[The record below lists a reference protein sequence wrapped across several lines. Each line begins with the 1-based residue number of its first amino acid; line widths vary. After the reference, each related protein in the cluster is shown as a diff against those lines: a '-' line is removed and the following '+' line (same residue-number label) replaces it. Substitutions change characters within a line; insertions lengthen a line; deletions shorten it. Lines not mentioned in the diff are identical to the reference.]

1 MRLVADCGRCRA
13 LCCVAPAFARS
24 ADFAIDKAAGQA
36 CPNLRG
42 SACGIHD
49 QLLDRG
55 FPGCVAYDCFGAG
68 QQVVQVV
75 FGGGPRTPRMLR
87 VYELARQ
94 LHELLWYAADALGRP
109 AAAPVHAAL
118 ATARDAIEP
127 LLTDADTL
135 EATDPAAH
143 RRAVAP
149 LLRRASALTRAAER
163 PGSPTRAAATGRDR
177 AGPSRTRVTTGDRAD
192 RDPAPQDRADRDPS
206 AQDRAGRDLAAQD
219 LAGRDFAGAD
229 LRAAD
234 LSTSSLL
241 RADLRRADLRTA
253 DLLGAD
259 LRGADLRGAD
269 LTGAL
274 YLTRSQVGAAR
285 GDTATRL
292 PPALTPPA
300 HWR

>member
-1 MRLVADCGRCRA
+1 MTDTARPAGPPRPAGPGAAGAGRAGPGVRLVADCGRCRA

-24 ADFAIDKAAGQA
+24 TDFAMDKAAGHA

-87 VYELARQ
+87 VYEVARQ
-94 LHELLWYAADALGRP
+94 LHELLWYAADALARP

-118 ATARDAIEP
+118 TRARDAIEP
-127 LLTDADTL
+127 LLTDADAL
-135 EATDPAAH
+135 EATDPDAH
-143 RRAVAP
+143 RREVAL
-149 LLRRASALTRAAER
+149 LLRRASTLTR
-163 PGSPTRAAATGRDR
+163 T
-177 AGPSRTRVTTGDRAD
+177 
-192 RDPAPQDRADRDPS
+192 
-206 AQDRAGRDLAAQD
+206 AGRDLAGRD
-219 LAGRDFAGAD
+219 LAGRDFSGAD
-229 LRAAD
+229 LRGAD
-234 LSTSSLL
+234 LSTSCLL
-241 RADLRRADLRTA
+241 RADFRRADLRTA

-259 LRGADLRGAD
+259 LRGTDLRGAD

-274 YLTRSQVGAAR
+274 YLTHSQVGAAR
-285 GDTATRL
+285 GDTTTLL
-292 PPALTPPA
+292 PPALAPPA

>member
-1 MRLVADCGRCRA
+1 MTDAGPRTGGVELVADCGRCRA

-24 ADFAIDKAAGQA
+24 ADFAIDKAAGHA

-87 VYELARQ
+87 VHEVARQ

-109 AAAPVHAAL
+109 AGAPVHAAL
-118 ATARDAIEP
+118 TSARDAIEA

-143 RRAVAP
+143 RREVAP
-149 LLRRASALTRAAER
+149 LLRRASALTRAA
-163 PGSPTRAAATGRDR
+163 
-177 AGPSRTRVTTGDRAD
+177 
-192 RDPAPQDRADRDPS
+192 
-206 AQDRAGRDLAAQD
+206 GRDLTGQD
-219 LAGRDFAGAD
+219 LAGRNFAGAD

-241 RADLRRADLRTA
+241 RTDLRRADLRTA

-274 YLTRSQVGAAR
+274 YLTHSQVGAAR
-285 GDTATRL
+285 GDPATRL

-300 HWR
+300 HWG

>member
-24 ADFAIDKAAGQA
+24 ADFAIDKAAGHA

-87 VYELARQ
+87 VYEVARQ

-127 LLTDADTL
+127 LLTDADAL
-135 EATDPAAH
+135 EATDPTAH
-143 RRAVAP
+143 RREVAP
-149 LLRRASALTRAAER
+149 LLRRASALARADVP
-163 PGSPTRAAATGRDR
+163 PGSPTRRAATGRDT
-177 AGPSRTRVTTGDRAD
+177 AGPRHARGAPGDL
-192 RDPAPQDRADRDPS
+192 
-206 AQDRAGRDLAAQD
+206 AGRD
-219 LAGRDFAGAD
+219 LAGRDFSGAD

-259 LRGADLRGAD
+259 LRGTDLRGAD

-274 YLTRSQVGAAR
+274 YLTHSQIGAAR
-285 GDTATRL
+285 GDITTLL